1 LINADAGVDLASRR
15 LKVLFA
21 EDEVLLRLMLC
32 DVLRESGFQVFEAA
46 DAALRTT
53 PVDVVITDLLMRVV
67 GDGIEFARHVGAHC
81 PGVASANE
89 RPSYSG
95 PTRAATL
102 SGGAIVGGIVVILIV
117 REQHRRVSTPNDRR
131 SKPSTVGTS
140 HDPSWTR
147 QHWINA
153 AQRARILGRRSG
165 SCMER
170 SCVRSH
176 HSGHRCCGTR
186 HLVRPRRVSRKMPS
200 G

>member
-1 LINADAGVDLASRR
+1 
-15 LKVLFA
+15 
-21 EDEVLLRLMLC
+21 MLC
-32 DVLRESGFQVFEAA
+32 LRESGFQVFEAA

-117 REQHRRVSTPNDRR
+117 LGLVLYGVSKIVTD
-131 SKPSTVGTS
+131 
-140 HDPSWTR
+140 
-147 QHWINA
+147 A
-153 AQRARILGRRSG
+153 ANNTAASAPQTTDEASRAL
-165 SCMER
+165 
-170 SCVRSH
+170 
-176 HSGHRCCGTR
+176 
-186 HLVRPRRVSRKMPS
+186 
-200 G
+200 

>member
-1 LINADAGVDLASRR
+1 
-15 LKVLFA
+15 
-21 EDEVLLRLMLC
+21 MLC
-32 DVLRESGFQVFEAA
+32 LRESGFQVFEAA

-131 SKPSTVGTS
+131 SKPRRMTLRGPGSTGST
-140 HDPSWTR
+140 P
-147 QHWINA
+147 
-153 AQRARILGRRSG
+153 RSG
-165 SCMER
+165 
-170 SCVRSH
+170 H
-176 HSGHRCCGTR
+176 AYSGVDRGPAWNAR
-186 HLVRPRRVSRKMPS
+186 A
-200 G
+200 